1 MLATP
6 GPLPTGPGWSFE
18 VKWDGMRV
26 LAEVT
31 EGTGGPGAGDDGP
44 AVTLRTRSGR
54 VVTPHFPEL
63 GDLAG
68 LAPDVLLDGE
78 VVLLDGGV
86 PSFAALAHRM
96 QGVVGAAAAARN
108 PVTFMVFDVLRLYG
122 VSLLDRPLSERRAT
136 LDRLDLAGVAHAE
149 PSPCYPDGAA
159 LLEITGR
166 RGMEGVVAKREAS
179 SYRPG
184 RRSPDWVKVTHRH
197 SQSCLVGGWRPE
209 GGGRS
214 GSTRIGSLLLGVP
227 GPDGL
232 EFAGRVGSGLAG
244 DAVQQVLAERLS
256 PLTGADPPFAAPL
269 PRPDAAGSRWCE
281 PGLVVE
287 VAHLGWTAAGRLR
300 QPVFRGIR
308 DDVEPA
314 EVRRE
319 PG

>member
-26 LAEVT
+26 LAST
-31 EGTGGPGAGDDGP
+31 TGDDEP
-44 AVTLRTRSGR
+44 VLRLHTRSGR
-54 VVTPHFPEL
+54 DVTANFPEL
-63 GDLAG
+63 TGITG

-78 VVLLDGGV
+78 IVLLDGGV

-96 QGVVGAAAAARN
+96 QGVVGTAAALRR
-108 PVTFMVFDVLRLYG
+108 PVVYMVFDVLRLYG

-136 LDRLDLAGVAHAE
+136 LERLDLGGVDHVE
-149 PSPCYPDGAA
+149 VSPRYPDGAA
-159 LLEITGR
+159 LLAVTAE
-166 RGMEGVVAKREAS
+166 RGMEGVVAKRETS

-197 SQSCLVGGWRPE
+197 SQSCVVGGWRPE
-209 GGGRS
+209 RS
-214 GSTRIGSLLLGVP
+214 STTRIGALLLGVP

-244 DAVQQVLAERLS
+244 EAVQQVLRDRLGPLAAES
-256 PLTGADPPFAAPL
+256 APFAAAL
-269 PRPDAAGSRWCE
+269 PREDTAGARWCV
-281 PGLVVE
+281 PAVVVE
-287 VAHLGWTAAGRLR
+287 VAHLGWTAAARLR
-300 QPVFRGIR
+300 QPVFRGVR

-314 EVRRE
+314 DVRRE
-319 PG
+319 PEG